1 MFEVRSWQL
10 IRQRR
15 NFVRALKK
23 ARCPKDGGRMLE
35 VSMPNVVCSTCSTRY
50 VLAVQPRSFLTPLN
64 WKLIEGGGVAPEMV
78 KEKETI
84 ERVVV
89 KIRCRNCG
97 QTFEETQDRC
107 PNCGAPA

>member
-1 MFEVRSWQL
+1 MM
-10 IRQRR
+10 RQRR

-23 ARCPKDGGRMLE
+23 ARCPRDGGRMLE
-35 VSMPNVVCSTCSTRY
+35 VAMPSVVCSVCSTRY
-50 VLAVQPRSFLTPLN
+50 VLAVQPRSFLTPLS
-64 WKLIEGGGVAPEMV
+64 WKLVEADAPEMV

-84 ERVVV
+84 QREVIV

-97 QTFEETQDRC
+97 QIFEETQDRC